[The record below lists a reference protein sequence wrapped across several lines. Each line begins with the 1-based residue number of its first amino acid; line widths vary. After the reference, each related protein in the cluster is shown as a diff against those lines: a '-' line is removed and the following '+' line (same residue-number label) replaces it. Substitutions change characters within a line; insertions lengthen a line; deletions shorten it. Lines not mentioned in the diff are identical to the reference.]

1 MLHYTVNHGQPRGQ
15 PTDKEGRDKM
25 YNAWDGGPLD
35 EPEPCGCE
43 WCLEDLEDEYA
54 HDNYIPE
61 SQVV

>member
-1 MLHYTVNHGQPRGQ
+1 MGQPRGQ

-35 EPEPCGCE
+35 DGPEPCDCDL
-43 WCLEDLEDEYA
+43 CLQDEADEHA

>member
-1 MLHYTVNHGQPRGQ
+1 
-15 PTDKEGRDKM
+15 M

-35 EPEPCGCE
+35 DGDEPCDCDY
-43 WCLEDLEDEYA
+43 CLQDEADEYA